1 MTTLLAEPE
10 TIVREDTKTE
20 PRTGN
25 GSVAH
30 IVVRRPDD
38 ATAQAYVLEAR
49 VLGSPVTALC
59 GYVWVPNKNPTS
71 LPVCEKCKALF
82 EAYADAVE
90 STSGKE
96 LPYV

>member
-1 MTTLLAEPE
+1 MTLLAEPE
-10 TIVREDTKTE
+10 TIVREKTQ
-20 PRTGN
+20 TGS

-49 VLGSPVTALC
+49 ILGTPITALC
-59 GYVWVPNKNPTS
+59 GYVWVPHKNPSS
-71 LPVCEKCKALF
+71 LPVCEACKTLF
-82 EAYADAVE
+82 EDYTE
-90 STSGKE
+90 QINSTSGKE